1 MEAQQQ
7 DDEDDQQGETHRE
20 DKVIPD
26 GAGVGNAAQRG
37 AMHED
42 THLGMLRLESL
53 PLPVQKV
60 VETLRRSGVERGE
73 TRVQEGQGHGLVR
86 AEEMAVLDGET
97 ARGTAVLRH
106 QHLQESERVHGDELS
121 DLPGLIGLQQRQVLL
136 HRGLHGLRFQ
146 RLGKR
151 GIKGCVDEDGKML
164 EPVVHRAQHGAHVQV
179 VQDAADVPAG
189 RVLLEQGF
197 AVFVQAGAQGG
208 GVLRVPRIGGSDLD
222 EDFVLQADIA
232 ESQLIVGAGTGEEL
246 DDVLLIAQLKSEEQE
261 KDETACQQQI
271 QRAFVTPEKVI

>member
-1 MEAQQQ
+1 
-7 DDEDDQQGETHRE
+7 
-20 DKVIPD
+20 
-26 GAGVGNAAQRG
+26 
-37 AMHED
+37 MHED

-53 PLPVQKV
+53 PLPVQEV

-106 QHLQESERVHGDELS
+106 QHLQEDVPESERVHGDELS

-146 RLGKR
+146 RLSKR
-151 GIKGCVDEDGKML
+151 GVKGCVDEDGKML

-208 GVLRVPRIGGSDLD
+208 GVLRVLRIGGSNLD

-232 ESQLIVGAGTGEEL
+232 ESQLIVRAGTGEEL
-246 DDVLLIAQLKSEEQE
+246 DDVLLIAQLKSEYQE
-261 KDETACQQQI
+261 KDETACQKQI
-271 QRAFVTPEKVI
+271 QRAFMTLEKMI